1 MNVKAVTMKTSV
13 TKNSTAKS
21 SSTGSSFRSYL
32 GESKELDGYFQKAAK
47 KYGVDVNLLKAI
59 AKAESD
65 FNPNCTS
72 HCGAMGI
79 MQLMPE
85 TAKELG
91 VKDAYDPEQ
100 NIMGGA
106 KEISRLLKRYN
117 GDLTLALA
125 GYNAG
130 PGNVRKYGGVPPFK
144 ETQNYIKKVNKYLKT
159 GGKEDVKVVT
169 YQTKRPNITTASV
182 AANSTQ
188 PSKTETIEKNK
199 TVIPSGLQL
208 RRMAEEKQQAAAR
221 TNMGTSS
228 ILDQVG
234 SSSGDQVTSMLRK
247 LEAAGQVEDTNDMFS
262 YESYLKFVDMFYIN
276 EEEKEKARQ
285 QQEQKSDAEIARIQM
300 TAAMLGMVRSL

>member
-47 KYGVDVNLLKAI
+47 KYGVDVKLLKAI
-59 AKAESD
+59 AKAESN

-106 KEISRLLKRYN
+106 KEISQLLKRYN

-144 ETQNYIKKVNKYLKT
+144 ETQNYIKKVNQYLKT

-169 YQTKRPNITTASV
+169 YQTKRPNITMASP
-182 AANSTQ
+182 T
-188 PSKTETIEKNK
+188 PSNIQTSNPEATRKNK

-221 TNMGTSS
+221 TNTGTSS
-228 ILDQVG
+228 ILHQIG
-234 SSSGDQVTSMLRK
+234 RGSGDQVTSMLRK
-247 LEAAGQVEDTNDMFS
+247 LEAAGEVEDTNDTFG
-262 YESYLKFVDMFYIN
+262 YESYLKFVDMFYVN

-300 TAAMLGMVRSL
+300 TAAMSGMVRSL